1 MSWIVSG
8 LWSVRIPH
16 LLFDLLISLFP
27 LKKQGGGEVGMG
39 LWGCGVV
46 EGVEGGWWGGGVE
59 ELCECKKRV
68 GCVCIN
74 N

>member
-27 LKKQGGGEVGMG
+27 LKKQGGGEGGMG

-46 EGVEGGWWGGGVE
+46 GLWRGWTGSGGGVVWKNFVNAKSG
-59 ELCECKKRV
+59 LDV
-68 GCVCIN
+68 YV
-74 N
+74 